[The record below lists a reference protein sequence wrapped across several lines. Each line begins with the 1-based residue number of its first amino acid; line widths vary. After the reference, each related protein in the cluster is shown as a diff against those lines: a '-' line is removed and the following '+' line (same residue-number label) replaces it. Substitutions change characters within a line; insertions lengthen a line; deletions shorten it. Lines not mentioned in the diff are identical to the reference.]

1 MAPREQRGERQ
12 MSTTM
17 GTAEGGEVAPGAP
30 KPTHI
35 DVHIHQ
41 EPVLNLS
48 CLQWPS
54 SRNTIPWTPGHKR
67 LLVASWVVQVVLG
80 LMSGVLG
87 GLGCIT
93 FHENY
98 PYSMARWV
106 AGIWTGVVAMLAGVL
121 CFIYEKWG
129 GTCWALL
136 RTLLTPAAFATAS
149 AAIYTGAYYFQELSD
164 EFHQALC
171 TSPPSWEPTRPPWE
185 PTRPTSSPEEANRQH
200 LCLSYLRQVKALST
214 GLRAMLLSIWVLLF
228 LTSLTPMFLYCWR
241 RRLQPKEE
249 KDQKPLLGASKI

>member
-1 MAPREQRGERQ
+1 
-12 MSTTM
+12 MSTTI

-41 EPVLNLS
+41 EPVLNPS

-54 SRNTIPWTPGHKR
+54 ALNTIPWTPGHKR
-67 LLVASWVVQVVLG
+67 LLVASWVVQVMLG

-106 AGIWTGVVAMLAGVL
+106 AGIWTGVVA
-121 CFIYEKWG
+121 
-129 GTCWALL
+129 LL
-136 RTLLTPAAFATAS
+136 RTLLTLAAFATAI
-149 AAIYTGAYYFQELSD
+149 AAIYTGAYYFQELSH

-171 TSPPSWEPTRPPWE
+171 TSPASWEPTRAPWE

-200 LCLSYLRQVKALST
+200 LCLSYLHQVKALSM
-214 GLRAMLLSIWVLLF
+214 GLRAMLLSIWVLLL

>member
-1 MAPREQRGERQ
+1 

-41 EPVLNLS
+41 EPMLNLS

-54 SRNTIPWTPGHKR
+54 APKPTPWTPGHRR

-93 FHENY
+93 FHVNY
-98 PYSMARWV
+98 PYYTARWV
-106 AGIWTGVVAMLAGVL
+106 AGIWTGVVAVLAGVV

-136 RTLLTPAAFATAS
+136 RILLALAAFATAI
-149 AAIYTGAYYFQELSD
+149 AAMYTGAYYFQRLTN
-164 EFHQALC
+164 EFHQGLC
-171 TSPPSWEPTRPPWE
+171 TSSPSWEPTSPPT
-185 PTRPTSSPEEANRQH
+185 PPEEANRQH
-200 LCLSYLRQVKALST
+200 LCLFYLGLVKALCV
-214 GLRAMLLSIWVLLF
+214 GLRAMLLSIWVLLL
-228 LTSLTPMFLYCWR
+228 LTSLTPLFLYCW

-249 KDQKPLLGASKI
+249 KDQKPLLEASKI

>member
-1 MAPREQRGERQ
+1 
-12 MSTTM
+12 MSMTM
-17 GTAEGGEVAPGAP
+17 GTAEGAEEAPGAP

-35 DVHIHQ
+35 NVHIHQ

-48 CLQWPS
+48 CLPWPS
-54 SRNTIPWTPGHKR
+54 APNTAPWTPGHRR
-67 LLVASWVVQVVLG
+67 LLVASSVVQIVLG

-93 FHENY
+93 FSDNY

-106 AGIWTGVVAMLAGVL
+106 AGIWTGVVAVLAGVI

-129 GTCWALL
+129 GTCLALL
-136 RTLLTPAAFATAS
+136 RTLLALAAFATAI
-149 AAIYTGAYYFQELSD
+149 AAIYTGAYYFQELSYSF
-164 EFHQALC
+164 EQGFC
-171 TSPPSWEPTRPPWE
+171 TGPPSWAPTAP
-185 PTRPTSSPEEANRQH
+185 PTSTPEEANRQR
-200 LCLSYLRQVKALST
+200 LCLFYLDLGKALT
-214 GLRAMLLSIWVLLF
+214 IGLKAMQLSIWVLLF

-241 RRLQPKEE
+241 RFQPKEE